1 MFTNLIT
8 LLNIKILFLNYEQ
21 CKAKTYK
28 DIQIKKKV
36 SKYSINLTTN
46 WSFVCYLAPWLC

>member
-8 LLNIKILFLNYEQ
+8 LLNIKILFLNYDQ

-28 DIQIKKKV
+28 NIQIQKKV
-36 SKYSINLTTN
+36 AKYSINLTTD
-46 WSFVCYLAPWLC
+46 WSFLYYLAP